1 MININTG
8 QTVYE
13 IVQSFDNNNNPI
25 TGVTFDSNFYINGQI
40 SNTVIPNITLVNISA
55 ATYSVSWS
63 SDTYGYHQYY
73 LRNENTNVLYIS
85 ELYNVNSGI
94 TTDVKP
100 IIYVGL

>member
-1 MININTG
+1 MIDINTG

-13 IVQSFDNNNNPI
+13 IVQSFDNNNNPV
-25 TGVTFDSNFYINGQI
+25 TGVTFDVNFYVNGQLY
-40 SNTVIPNITLVNISA
+40 NTIVPNILLTNNTA

-63 SDTYGYHQYY
+63 SNTYGFHQLY
-73 LRNENTNVLYIS
+73 LKNDITNVMYVS

-94 TTDVKP
+94 TTNVQP